1 VGSALDARWQKSDT
15 VLDDQQTWTPE
26 ENLKRAG
33 IDPENTTASKSER
46 SAARDRTG
54 GDD

>member
-1 VGSALDARWQKSDT
+1 MAEIQYGCWMI
-15 VLDDQQTWTPE
+15 QQTWTPE

-33 IDPENTTASKSER
+33 IDPEKYHRVEIRKVR
-46 SAARDRTG
+46 SAGTEPG